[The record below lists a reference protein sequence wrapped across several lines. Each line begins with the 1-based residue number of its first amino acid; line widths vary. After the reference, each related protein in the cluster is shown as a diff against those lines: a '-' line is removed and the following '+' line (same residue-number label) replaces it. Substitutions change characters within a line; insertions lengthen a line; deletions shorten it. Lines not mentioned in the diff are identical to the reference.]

1 MNLMYL
7 RAEAATGR
15 TTAGPGEEGCPRLAT
30 AWLGN
35 KQAAVWWPG
44 LTPGFQLKWK
54 VWKIRAAVAQPAPR
68 GGGAGALGGSW

>member
-1 MNLMYL
+1 M
-7 RAEAATGR
+7 AGEQTGCR
-15 TTAGPGEEGCPRLAT
+15 VVQL
-30 AWLGN
+30 
-35 KQAAVWWPG
+35 G